1 MAVIRA
7 DEQKKQGT
15 YHMNLLLPWATLQLA
30 LLHVLSVAGRVENY
44 QYRTF
49 EY

>member
-1 MAVIRA
+1 MAVIRP
-7 DEQKKQGT
+7 DERKKQGT
-15 YHMNLLLPWATLQLA
+15 YHMNLILPWPTLQQA
-30 LLHVLSVAGRVENY
+30 LLHVLTVAGRVENY

>member
-1 MAVIRA
+1 MAVTTPSEI
-7 DEQKKQGT
+7 KKQGT
-15 YHMNLLLPWATLQLA
+15 YHMNLILPWATLQQA
-30 LLHVLSVAGRVENY
+30 LLHVLGVAGRVENY

>member
-1 MAVIRA
+1 MAVTA
-7 DEQKKQGT
+7 PGEEKKRGT
-15 YHMNLLLPWATLQLA
+15 YHMNLLLPWEALQHA

>member
-1 MAVIRA
+1 MAVTRS
-7 DEQKKQGT
+7 DELKKQGT
-15 YHMNLLLPWATLQLA
+15 YHMNLILPWRTLQQA